1 VPDRSPKTRA
11 RLVLLLAGSLLLFAP
26 HRVVAQAT
34 RADSA
39 AILLDAAS
47 RLERVGRTEAAL
59 DLYRMILDRFGDTV
73 AGDRVR
79 QLLQSPGGRS
89 TRSGRV
95 ELQVWSTLYG
105 LWLGVAVP
113 AAFGADGPEP
123 YGVGLLVG
131 GPIGFLA
138 GMGLAR
144 SREFTDGQTRAIT
157 FGGTWG
163 TWQGF
168 GWSEVFDWGDGL
180 QCEGDQCVSDGGPEE
195 KFAGMILG
203 GLTGIGVGLALSGQ
217 TITDG
222 VATSVS
228 LGSLWGSWFGLSL
241 GVIADLENDDLL
253 AAVLLGGNG
262 GLVGSAVLASRT
274 GISRGRARLISIAG
288 VIGGL
293 AGGGIDLITQPD
305 GDKTLIAIPLI
316 GSVVGLTIGAVT
328 TRNFDRSPVGGDPD
342 AGPDALFRI
351 DGGRFEVDTPT
362 PWLTLES
369 ANIAGR
375 TTRRPALGLTLL
387 RARF

>member
-1 VPDRSPKTRA
+1 M
-11 RLVLLLAGSLLLFAP
+11 AGSLLLFAP
-26 HRVVAQAT
+26 RPSAAQAT

-39 AILLDAAS
+39 AILLDAAA
-47 RLERVGRTEAAL
+47 RLERDGRTDAAL
-59 DLYRMILDRFGDTV
+59 DLYRMILDRFADTA
-73 AGDRVR
+73 AGDRAR
-79 QLLQSPGGRS
+79 QVLQGPGGGRS
-89 TRSGRV
+89 TPGGRV

-180 QCEGDQCVSDGGPEE
+180 QCDGDLCVSDGGPEE

-203 GLTGIGVGLALSGQ
+203 GLTGIGVGIALSRQ

-228 LGSLWGSWFGLSL
+228 LGALWGSWFGLSL
-241 GVIADLENDDLL
+241 GVLTDLEDDDLL
-253 AAVLLGGNG
+253 AATLLGGNG
-262 GLVGSAVLASRT
+262 GLVGSAVLASKT
-274 GISRGRARLISIAG
+274 GMSRGRARLISIAG

-305 GDKTLIAIPLI
+305 GDKALIAIPLA
-316 GSVVGLTIGAVT
+316 GSLLGLTIGAVT
-328 TRNFDRSPVGGDPD
+328 TRNFDRAAAGGDADD
-342 AGPDALFRI
+342 AGEALFRF
-351 DGGRFEVDTPT
+351 DDGRFAVNTPT
-362 PWLTLES
+362 PWLALQT
-369 ANIAGR
+369 AVVNGR
-375 TTRRPALGLTLL
+375 ETRRPALGLTLL